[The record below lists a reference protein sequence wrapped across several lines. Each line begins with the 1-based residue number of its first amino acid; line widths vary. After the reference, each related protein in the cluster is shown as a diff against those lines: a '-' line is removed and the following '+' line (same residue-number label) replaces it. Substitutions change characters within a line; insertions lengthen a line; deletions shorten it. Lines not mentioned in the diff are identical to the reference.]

1 MLTQKDSSF
10 NFYALLW
17 HALLLS
23 LSQSFIDFDVV
34 LPAMIIDAGGTS
46 MHVGILTAI
55 MLGGASIT
63 QLFFAPYISNKP
75 FKKRFLLLGINS
87 RIFSLGFIAF
97 LLYYISQNKEAELL
111 WLIFIVISLYAVG
124 GAFAS
129 LSYNDII
136 GKSLNEHSRKSFFSV
151 KQIIIGIGVFIS
163 AYFAKKILTFY
174 QYPFSYMTLFIIGF
188 VLLATSSMAFWLI
201 REKVESNLKIDN
213 LKHFFS
219 IMKIEIAENKK
230 LRNYLGF
237 VNTQGIAVSFLPF
250 VILYSKQFLTGNT
263 AVGNFLLFKV
273 IGAVSAGILISLL
286 IKKIKYRF
294 LLYLGVIV
302 SLSIVFILI
311 MFHNSYAFYTVFVL
325 GGIIA
330 SIYSITMNGVLL
342 EVSSKDNRA
351 LYTGI
356 SGAGYILPA
365 IFPILGGFI
374 IKEFNFTTFFL
385 LYAIIVLS
393 SLFFIRKIDC
403 KK

>member
-1 MLTQKDSSF
+1 
-10 NFYALLW
+10 
-17 HALLLS
+17 
-23 LSQSFIDFDVV
+23 
-34 LPAMIIDAGGTS
+34 MIIDAGGTS

-136 GKSLNEHSRKSFFSV
+136 GKSLNEYSRKSFFSV

-263 AVGNFLLFKV
+263 DVGNFLLFKV

>member
-263 AVGNFLLFKV
+263 DVGNFLLFKV

>member
-263 AVGNFLLFKV
+263 DVGNFLLFKV

-302 SLSIVFILI
+302 SLSIVFIII